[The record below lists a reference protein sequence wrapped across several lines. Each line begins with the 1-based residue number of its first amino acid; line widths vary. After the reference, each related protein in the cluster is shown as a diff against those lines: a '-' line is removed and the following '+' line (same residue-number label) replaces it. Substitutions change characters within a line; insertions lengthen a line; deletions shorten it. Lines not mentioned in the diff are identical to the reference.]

1 MLRRAPSTISILGVT
16 LVSRPPPT
24 AASALIFYPPPV
36 SDKSDA
42 SRLSSQWRQ
51 YGFKRDQILAP
62 GKTLFRPFKKS
73 LSPVLPLYSSAG
85 LPVSPLELSLSSSC
99 RRQPANFFLRAFFVA
114 PGPLHGSSTTS
125 AGAACGSGLTLD
137 AASRFRDL
145 RALIDEMKVTLLLH
159 DSKEFDVGNQC
170 DEEEDDREWLLR
182 LLEDVMRT
190 VQRLAERD
198 TAVLSVR
205 TTLLLRA
212 TVPHLV

>member
-1 MLRRAPSTISILGVT
+1 M
-16 LVSRPPPT
+16 
-24 AASALIFYPPPV
+24 
-36 SDKSDA
+36 
-42 SRLSSQWRQ
+42 
-51 YGFKRDQILAP
+51 
-62 GKTLFRPFKKS
+62 
-73 LSPVLPLYSSAG
+73 AG
-85 LPVSPLELSLSSSC
+85 
-99 RRQPANFFLRAFFVA
+99 
-114 PGPLHGSSTTS
+114 STTS

-137 AASRFRDL
+137 AASHFRDL
-145 RALIDEMKVTLLLH
+145 RALIDEMKVFNVTLLLH
-159 DSKEFDVGNQC
+159 DSKEFDAGNQC

>member
-1 MLRRAPSTISILGVT
+1 M
-16 LVSRPPPT
+16 
-24 AASALIFYPPPV
+24 
-36 SDKSDA
+36 
-42 SRLSSQWRQ
+42 
-51 YGFKRDQILAP
+51 
-62 GKTLFRPFKKS
+62 
-73 LSPVLPLYSSAG
+73 AG
-85 LPVSPLELSLSSSC
+85 
-99 RRQPANFFLRAFFVA
+99 
-114 PGPLHGSSTTS
+114 STTS

-145 RALIDEMKVTLLLH
+145 RALIDEMKVFKVTLLLH

>member
-1 MLRRAPSTISILGVT
+1 M
-16 LVSRPPPT
+16 
-24 AASALIFYPPPV
+24 
-36 SDKSDA
+36 
-42 SRLSSQWRQ
+42 
-51 YGFKRDQILAP
+51 
-62 GKTLFRPFKKS
+62 
-73 LSPVLPLYSSAG
+73 AG
-85 LPVSPLELSLSSSC
+85 
-99 RRQPANFFLRAFFVA
+99 
-114 PGPLHGSSTTS
+114 STTS
-125 AGAACGSGLTLD
+125 AGAARGSGLTLD

-212 TVPHLV
+212 TVPRLV